1 MTSVQT
7 QIFENGEWVTRTLTA
22 EELMGTN
29 VRSLPAAREP
39 LGNTPKAPKYGL
51 LTRTIIDSPIIRWVH
66 PAQLRSSRFN
76 DVALVGVRIP
86 FLPPSF
92 RHLEGG
98 SADTIRIN
106 PSKYVSLGQTWSC
119 GL

>member
-7 QIFENGEWVTRTLTA
+7 QIFENGEWVTQTLTA

-29 VRSLPAAREP
+29 LRSPPAAREP
-39 LGNTPKAPKYGL
+39 LGNAPKAPKHGL

-66 PAQLRSSRFN
+66 PAQLRSSRYN

-86 FLPPSF
+86 CLLPTF
-92 RHLEGG
+92 RLSGGG
-98 SADTIRIN
+98 SADSIRIN
-106 PSKYVSLGQTWSC
+106 LSKYVSLEQT
-119 GL
+119 